1 MVSLL
6 KVYLDW
12 TGNAMGKAVVLELKK
27 NLPLLKMPNTQC
39 VMQKRRLTSYMRGVL
54 QFWEALARRF

>member
-12 TGNAMGKAVVLELKK
+12 TGNAMGKAVALELKK
-27 NLPLLKMPNTQC
+27 NLPLRKMSNTQR

-54 QFWEALARRF
+54 QF